1 MKFSVDIN
9 MHLGDIRGWGSS
21 LETARLKIYKDDTFL
36 AEAHSNIYRED
47 VKNAGLHPTGLCG
60 FSFAETGCDLV
71 EGEIYKIEIL
81 TSASTVTVYRL
92 YGDHKK
98 MLNEFVHLE
107 LLPRNDLS
115 HLEPSTTDILKS
127 APCIFAYKKLMIR
140 LRRGKRGKQSRG
152 EFIGYEYKHKD
163 SDFAYFRTLTEKY
176 LTVWTAFLDSRYL
189 WSVVDTYADYGTP
202 TERLAALAVSNYM
215 YAERFH
221 QTQHCLYQLIEK
233 DDDAKVVSHQLQYW
247 GGMKTNQLCAD
258 DALDVFLIRNLEIL
272 SLAPVIKII
281 FFKLLNHSSLESRS
295 LLGMNLSNSEF
306 FFNVYETYKNKFIN

>member
-1 MKFSVDIN
+1 MQ
-9 MHLGDIRGWGSS
+9 LGGIRGWVASA
-21 LETARLKIYKDDTFL
+21 EPAKLKIYKDNVFL
-36 AEAHSNIYRED
+36 AEVCSDIYRGD
-47 VKNAGLHPTGLCG
+47 VKDAGLHSTGFCG
-60 FSFAETGCDLV
+60 FSFSAVECNLV
-71 EGEIYKIEIL
+71 EGDIYKVEISAN
-81 TSASTVTVYRL
+81 TSVTTVHRL
-92 YGDHKK
+92 YGDHKI

-115 HLEPSTTDILKS
+115 HLEPSTTEILKS

-163 SDFAYFRTLTEKY
+163 SDFACFRTLTEKY
-176 LTVWTAFLDSRYL
+176 LTVWTSFLDSRYL

-258 DALDVFLIRNLEIL
+258 DALDVFLTRNLEIL
-272 SLAPVIKII
+272 SLAPAIKII
-281 FFKLLNHSSLESRS
+281 FFKLLNRSSLESRS